1 MTENIPDDD
10 GLSAAQLLKAITNKA
25 GHEVARTKL
34 TALLLSKN
42 KEAAEASVRERD
54 LPMMIQEKWGL
65 KSDFASNDLVTRE
78 KHAADDYDEHDNP
91 SRHTVR
97 FSERLI
103 PIVRVMWFLNTLGF
117 SRKEVY
123 AIAFDE
129 PDEGRRKYYSEKLH
143 KKIQQFADC
152 AIGPDAVIDLRDW
165 GETRLMAEMFSVSP
179 PTRASSGV
187 NEEVDV
193 FLENWFRREEGWV
206 SLSTECHL
214 YNTPEA
220 EIGAL
225 TLPDRVHWFMLRRRD
240 YEANDTCE
248 AMRKE
253 SKSLSLR
260 VRWLWAFAK
269 IRIKEEEEL
278 RAAMGE
284 TSALRQ
290 Q

>member
-1 MTENIPDDD
+1 M
-10 GLSAAQLLKAITNKA
+10 AA
-25 GHEVARTKL
+25 
-34 TALLLSKN
+34 
-42 KEAAEASVRERD
+42 
-54 LPMMIQEKWGL
+54 
-65 KSDFASNDLVTRE
+65 
-78 KHAADDYDEHDNP
+78 
-91 SRHTVR
+91 
-97 FSERLI
+97 
-103 PIVRVMWFLNTLGF
+103 
-117 SRKEVY
+117 
-123 AIAFDE
+123 
-129 PDEGRRKYYSEKLH
+129 
-143 KKIQQFADC
+143 
-152 AIGPDAVIDLRDW
+152 
-165 GETRLMAEMFSVSP
+165 MFCLSP
-179 PTRASSGV
+179 PTSTGSGV

-206 SLSTECHL
+206 SLSTECYL

-220 EIGAL
+220 EIGTL

-284 TSALRQ
+284 APALHQR
-290 Q
+290 